1 MPLLSLFERL
11 SARTGSLSP
20 ILTPHRLMK
29 IAAGMAI
36 WVIVLGIAAYLDPK
50 GAARAL
56 RSLFVCGALAG
67 GVIFLVLLADTVAKT
82 LLGKRALDGK
92 LGMRLAAALS
102 MALIACGLLWL
113 SSLLK

>member
-1 MPLLSLFERL
+1 MPLLSLFEKL

-20 ILTPHRLMK
+20 ILTPQRLMR

-36 WVIVLGIAAYLDPK
+36 WVIILGIAAYLDPK
-50 GAARAL
+50 GAARAA

-67 GVIFLVLLADTVAKT
+67 GVVFLVLVADTATKV

-92 LGMRLAAALS
+92 LGMRVATAFSIVLLV
-102 MALIACGLLWL
+102 CGLLWL